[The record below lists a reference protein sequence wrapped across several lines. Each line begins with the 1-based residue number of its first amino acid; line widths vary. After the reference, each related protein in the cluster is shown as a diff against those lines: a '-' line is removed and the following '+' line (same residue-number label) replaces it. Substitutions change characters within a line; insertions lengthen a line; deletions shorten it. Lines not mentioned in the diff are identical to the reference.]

1 MFELFSTFTFDY
13 NNVIIST
20 LFLIYKC
27 QHKKQQN
34 KNCSPFHLQ
43 MFENKKHGLLVVNR
57 GTKNGNRKHPLNVI
71 GPIFHQPF
79 NGLVNKKES
88 NVLKQISR

>member
-1 MFELFSTFTFDY
+1 
-13 NNVIIST
+13 
-20 LFLIYKC
+20 
-27 QHKKQQN
+27 
-34 KNCSPFHLQ
+34 